1 MEITRKN
8 IKHSGFASR
17 ETHCF
22 QASIYVDGKRS
33 GTVENNGHGGC
44 NDEHWDDSS
53 VMDAVYDWVKTLPPV
68 EVGWGDGTMP
78 QSFDTLIGEL
88 VNDWLTTKDIKREMG
103 KGLVVFDSGCKK
115 GSYHVFNHKM
125 FKTNPQGMFDG
136 LKRLKHVEADAAR
149 MNVLPIEEAVR
160 VWKGE

>member
-1 MEITRKN
+1 MEITLKN

-68 EVGWGDGTMP
+68 EVEWG
-78 QSFDTLIGEL
+78 
-88 VNDWLTTKDIKREMG
+88 R
-103 KGLVVFDSGCKK
+103 
-115 GSYHVFNHKM
+115 Y
-125 FKTNPQGMFDG
+125 
-136 LKRLKHVEADAAR
+136 DAS
-149 MNVLPIEEAVR
+149 EF
-160 VWKGE
+160 